1 MHMQKNDIKVI
12 TQVEDLK
19 GKYVFVRVSLNV
31 PIEDGVV
38 RNAFRITQSLPTI
51 THLSSKGARVIL
63 CSHLGKD
70 GKESL
75 APVFEVLKKH
85 MTVSFSPEVV
95 GEKTTE
101 LRNQLQDG
109 EVLLLENVRKDERE
123 MKNDSEFAQE
133 LAKLADIFVNDD
145 FAASHRSHAS
155 LSAICTFLPSYVGIN
170 FIHEYEELSKALK
183 PESPSLF
190 ILGGAK
196 FETKMPLVE
205 KFLSL
210 YDNVFITGALAN
222 DLFKAKG
229 FEVGTSLVSDISLEG
244 SPLLSHPKVLLPI
257 DVTVAKNGESRV
269 TNLEDVQHDE
279 SILDAGPKTIE
290 MLATYIDQAR
300 TILWNGPLGNY
311 EGGFQTETIAC
322 AKRIAESNAYTVVG
336 GGDTVASI
344 EALNNQDKYSFLST
358 AGGAMLTFL
367 ELGTLPALE
376 ALQKSQQER

>member
-1 MHMQKNDIKVI
+1 MQKNDIKVI